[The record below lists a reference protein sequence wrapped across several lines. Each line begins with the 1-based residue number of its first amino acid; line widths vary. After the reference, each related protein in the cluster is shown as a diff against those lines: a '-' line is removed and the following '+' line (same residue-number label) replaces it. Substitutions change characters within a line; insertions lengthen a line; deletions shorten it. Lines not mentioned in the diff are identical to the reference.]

1 MSPSPT
7 DYRYATWL
15 VLKNF
20 EPDRHDT
27 AELIEK
33 YGSKTQNRAAVVEIA
48 FGVIRNLTFID
59 ALIRQISTQSVN
71 KISEKILNCLRIA
84 VYELI
89 FSGQPDYAVVSE
101 AVNLANKTGSKKS
114 AGFVNAVLRKICA
127 SIKNRTADLK
137 NADPRKILPLTPKLG
152 CEFDINILPDPARQ
166 PAEYFSNAFSLP
178 LWLIEQWIIQFG
190 NKKTADICFASNR
203 RPGIYARA
211 NKLKLTP
218 KELFEI
224 LKGQD
229 IDCDY
234 IEKYKPVVSLSNPMV
249 RLKKI
254 GNISELKAFKEGL
267 FTIQDI
273 TSSSVVPLLNPQS
286 GWKIFDICAA
296 PGTKTTQIAE
306 LISDKGLIIATD
318 KNTLRLKK
326 IDENICRLGIT
337 SIRITDYETFLK
349 DSSCGEPACPERSR
363 GVEATCKSCADA
375 VLLDVPCSNSG
386 VLARRPEVRFRIT
399 PKKICELAQ
408 IQIQLLNL
416 AASLVKPGGRI
427 CYSTCS
433 ILSQENNEVVT
444 NFLTKHH
451 EFSLENENLILP
463 SACGEPACAE
473 RSRGVESAE
482 ICDFDGGYAAIIVKK

>member
-1 MSPSPT
+1 MSSSPPLWDALRQT

-33 YGSKTQNRAAVVEIA
+33 YGRKTQNRAAIVEIA

-71 KISEKILNCLRIA
+71 RISEKILNCLRIA

-114 AGFVNAVLRKICA
+114 AGFVNAVMRKICA
-127 SIKNRTADLK
+127 SIKNKSANLK

-152 CEFDINILPDPARQ
+152 CEFDIDILPDPARQ

-178 LWLIEQWIIQFG
+178 LWLIKQWLVQFG
-190 NKKTADICFASNR
+190 NKKITDICFASNR
-203 RPGIYARA
+203 RPAIYARA

-218 KELFEI
+218 KGLFEI

-229 IDCDY
+229 MDCDY
-234 IEKYKPVVSLSNPMV
+234 IEKYKPVVSLPALSLPNGSNPVV
-249 RLKKI
+249 RLNKP

-306 LISDKGLIIATD
+306 LIDDKGLIIATD
-318 KNTLRLKK
+318 KNNLRLEKL
-326 IDENICRLGIT
+326 DENIRRLGIK
-337 SIRITDYETFLK
+337 SIRIIDYETFLK
-349 DSSCGEPACPERSR
+349 DSFCQSCG
-363 GVEATCKSCADA
+363 DA
-375 VLLDVPCSNSG
+375 VLLDAPCSNSG
-386 VLARRPEVRFRIT
+386 VLARRPEARFRIT
-399 PKKICELAQ
+399 PKKIGELAQ
-408 IQIQLLNL
+408 IQTQLLDF
-416 AASLVKPGGRI
+416 AASLVKSGGRI

-463 SACGEPACAE
+463 SA
-473 RSRGVESAE
+473 E
-482 ICDFDGGYAAIIVKK
+482 ICDFDGGYAAIIVKNNFNS

>member
-1 MSPSPT
+1 MSSSPT
-7 DYRYATWL
+7 DYRYAAWL

-33 YGSKTQNRAAVVEIA
+33 YGGKTQNRAAIVEIA

-71 KISEKILNCLRIA
+71 RIPEKILNCLRIA

-89 FSGQPDYAVVSE
+89 FSSQPDYAVVSE

-152 CEFDINILPDPARQ
+152 CEFDIDILPDPARQ
-166 PAEYFSNAFSLP
+166 PAEYFSNVFSLP

-218 KELFEI
+218 MELFEI

-234 IEKYKPVVSLSNPMV
+234 IEKYKMV

-306 LISDKGLIIATD
+306 LISDKGVIIATD
-318 KNTLRLKK
+318 KNNLRLKK
-326 IDENICRLGIT
+326 IDENIRRLGIT

-349 DSSCGEPACPERSR
+349 DSSCQ
-363 GVEATCKSCADA
+363 SCADA
-375 VLLDVPCSNSG
+375 VLLDAPCSNSG

-408 IQIQLLNL
+408 IQTQLLNL
-416 AASLVKPGGRI
+416 AASSVKPGGRI

-433 ILSQENNEVVT
+433 ILSQENNEVVIAFIKKYP
-444 NFLTKHH
+444 N
-451 EFSLENENLILP
+451 FSLEKENLVLP
-463 SACGEPACAE
+463 
-473 RSRGVESAE
+473 SAE
-482 ICDFDGGYAAIIVKK
+482 ICDFDGGYAAILLKK

>member
-1 MSPSPT
+1 MSSSPT

-15 VLKNF
+15 VLENF
-20 EPDRHDT
+20 KPDRHDT

-33 YGSKTQNRAAVVEIA
+33 YGSKTQNRAAIVEIA

-71 KISEKILNCLRIA
+71 RISEKILNCLRIA

-89 FSGQPDYAVVSE
+89 FSSQPDYAVVSQ

-114 AGFVNAVLRKICA
+114 AGFVNAVMRKICA
-127 SIKNRTADLK
+127 SIKNKSADLK

-152 CEFDINILPDPARQ
+152 CEFDIDILPDPARQ
-166 PAEYFSNAFSLP
+166 PAEYSSNAFSLP
-178 LWLIEQWIIQFG
+178 LWLIEQWLVQFG
-190 NKKTADICFASNR
+190 NKKITDICFASNR
-203 RPGIYARA
+203 RPALYARA

-218 KELFEI
+218 KGLFEI

-229 IDCDY
+229 IDCDL
-234 IEKYKPVVSLSNPMV
+234 IEKYKLV

-254 GNISELKAFKEGL
+254 GNISELNAFKEGL

-273 TSSSVVPLLNPQS
+273 TSSSVVSLLNPQS

-306 LISDKGLIIATD
+306 LIGDKGLIIATD
-318 KNTLRLKK
+318 KNNLRLEKL
-326 IDENICRLGIT
+326 DENIRRLGIT
-337 SIRITDYETFLK
+337 SIKIMDYETFLK
-349 DSSCGEPACPERSR
+349 DSSYQ
-363 GVEATCKSCADA
+363 SCADA
-375 VLLDVPCSNSG
+375 VLLDAPCSNSG
-386 VLARRPEVRFRIT
+386 VLARRPEARFRIT
-399 PKKICELAQ
+399 PKKIGELAQ
-408 IQIQLLNL
+408 IQTQLLDF

-433 ILSQENNEVVT
+433 ILSQENNEVVSA
-444 NFLTKHH
+444 FIKKHPN
-451 EFSLENENLILP
+451 FSLEKENLVP
-463 SACGEPACAE
+463 PCAE
-473 RSRGVESAE
+473 
-482 ICDFDGGYAAIIVKK
+482 IYDFDGGYAAIIVKK

>member
-1 MSPSPT
+1 MSSSPT

-20 EPDRHDT
+20 EPDKHDT

-101 AVNLANKTGSKKS
+101 VVNLANKIGSKKS

-152 CEFDINILPDPARQ
+152 CEFDIDILPDPARQ

-178 LWLIEQWIIQFG
+178 PWLIEQWIIQFG

-211 NKLKLTP
+211 NKLKLTS

-224 LKGQD
+224 LKDQD

-306 LISDKGLIIATD
+306 LISDKGLVIATD
-318 KNTLRLKK
+318 KNNLRLKK
-326 IDENICRLGIT
+326 IDENIRRLGIT
-337 SIRITDYETFLK
+337 SIRIMDYETFLK
-349 DSSCGEPACPERSR
+349 DSSCQ
-363 GVEATCKSCADA
+363 SCADA
-375 VLLDVPCSNSG
+375 VLLDAPCSNSG

-408 IQIQLLNL
+408 IQTQLLNL

-451 EFSLENENLILP
+451 KFSLENENLILP
-463 SACGEPACAE
+463 SACAE
-473 RSRGVESAE
+473 RSRGVEAAE

>member
-1 MSPSPT
+1 MSSSPPLWDALRQT

-20 EPDRHDT
+20 KPDKYDT

-33 YGSKTQNRAAVVEIA
+33 YGSKIQNRAAIVEIT

-71 KISEKILNCLRIA
+71 RISEKILNCLRIA

-89 FSGQPDYAVVSE
+89 FSSQPDYAVVSE

-114 AGFVNAVLRKICA
+114 AGFVNAVMRKICA
-127 SIKNRTADLK
+127 SIKNKSADLK

-152 CEFDINILPDPARQ
+152 CEFDIDILPDPAQQ

-178 LWLIEQWIIQFG
+178 LWLIEQWLVQFG
-190 NKKTADICFASNR
+190 NKKTTDICFASNR

-229 IDCDY
+229 VDCDY
-234 IEKYKPVVSLSNPMV
+234 VEKYKMV

-306 LISDKGLIIATD
+306 LIGDKGLIIATD
-318 KNTLRLKK
+318 KNNLRLEKL
-326 IDENICRLGIT
+326 DENIRRLGIT
-337 SIRITDYETFLK
+337 SIKITDYETFLK
-349 DSSCGEPACPERSR
+349 DSSY
-363 GVEATCKSCADA
+363 KSCADA
-375 VLLDVPCSNSG
+375 VLLDAPCSNSG
-386 VLARRPEVRFRIT
+386 VLARRPEVRLRINLNKT
-399 PKKICELAQ
+399 SELAQ
-408 IQIQLLNL
+408 IQTQLLDF

-433 ILSQENNEVVT
+433 ILSLENNEVVT

-451 EFSLENENLILP
+451 KFSLENENLTLP
-463 SACGEPACAE
+463 ST
-473 RSRGVESAE
+473 E
-482 ICDFDGGYAAIIVKK
+482 IYDFDGGYAAIIVKK

>member
-1 MSPSPT
+1 MSSSLT

-20 EPDRHDT
+20 KPDRRDT

-33 YGSKTQNRAAVVEIA
+33 YGSKTQNRAAIVEIT
-48 FGVIRNLTFID
+48 FGVIRNLTFIN

-71 KISEKILNCLRIA
+71 RISEKILNCLRIA

-114 AGFVNAVLRKICA
+114 AGFVNAVMRKICA
-127 SIKNRTADLK
+127 SIKNKSADLK

-152 CEFDINILPDPARQ
+152 CEFDIDILPDPAQQ

-178 LWLIEQWIIQFG
+178 LWLIEQWLVQFG
-190 NKKTADICFASNR
+190 NKKITDICFASNR
-203 RPGIYARA
+203 RPAIYARA

-229 IDCDY
+229 IDCDFV
-234 IEKYKPVVSLSNPMV
+234 EQYKMV

-306 LISDKGLIIATD
+306 LIGDKGLIIATD
-318 KNTLRLKK
+318 KNNLRLEKLN
-326 IDENICRLGIT
+326 ENIRRLGIT
-337 SIRITDYETFLK
+337 SIKIMDYETFLK
-349 DSSCGEPACPERSR
+349 DSSCGEP
-363 GVEATCKSCADA
+363 VEATYKSCADA
-375 VLLDVPCSNSG
+375 VLLDAPCSNSG
-386 VLARRPEVRFRIT
+386 VLARRPEARFRIT
-399 PKKICELAQ
+399 PKKIGELAQ
-408 IQIQLLNL
+408 IQTQLLEL

-433 ILSQENNEVVT
+433 ILSQENNEVVSA
-444 NFLTKHH
+444 FIKKHPN
-451 EFSLENENLILP
+451 FSLEKENLVLP
-463 SACGEPACAE
+463 SA
-473 RSRGVESAE
+473 E
-482 ICDFDGGYAAIIVKK
+482 IYDFDGGYTAIIVKKQN